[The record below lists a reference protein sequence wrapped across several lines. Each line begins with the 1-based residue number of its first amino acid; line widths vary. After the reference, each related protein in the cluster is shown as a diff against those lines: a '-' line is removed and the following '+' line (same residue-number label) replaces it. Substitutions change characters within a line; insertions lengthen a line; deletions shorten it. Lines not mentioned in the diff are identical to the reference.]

1 MRKTW
6 TTLIVLGI
14 LLCMFVSI
22 GANAQAAEDALT
34 ILAVDGDV
42 LTDEQIAALKN
53 EYSNGYILDV
63 SGEGTNS
70 GLDIIF
76 TESHPVEMGA
86 LIPESGEHKTE
97 PLYLGDPMTLEA
109 NGEKITLIGVN
120 AELDA
125 GTIGMLL
132 EGAEGKIVA
141 VGKAEAGQ
149 AVKEAGID
157 LFLTTDSGDGV
168 QTMVTANVG
177 VTQIVN
183 VGVDSAWPIT
193 KVTLDWEGNLQAEPI
208 AVPED
213 MAMVEPGP
221 VVEEPAPDQPAQ
233 EQPAQ
238 AQPAADAVFNVWY
251 DRNGAEEGVVY
262 DTQVSESNPLVLPEN
277 GYNHYGYTFA
287 GWNYNGNIYQPG
299 DSIYLSG
306 DATIYAAWDPV
317 VEAEVYDVTFNAN
330 GAESGS
336 MEDTQVTAGNAF
348 ELPANGYAREG
359 YEFTGWDV
367 NGSVYQPYETASISA
382 DTTVYAQWEA
392 VSVAPVVYNVWFD
405 ANGAEGGSM
414 EATQVTEGNAFEL
427 PDNGYTYTGYNFTG
441 WNVNGSVYQP
451 HETVTITADT
461 TVYASWEQAPTES
474 VSYTLTY
481 EPGEGTG
488 EAYTATGTQLTLDES
503 PFTAPEGKHFAS
515 WSINGAPYDAG
526 AAFELTA
533 DAAAVATYEADGDIT
548 ATAQDPGLQN
558 GSDMRTWKHGGTDT
572 LFVSFA
578 NAKVDTVAVGPM
590 DAMTQTLD
598 TSSYTVTDYNTT
610 GSTVTLTK
618 EYLDSLT
625 VGNSYFMEFRFKTSA
640 DGVTYEPV
648 MLMLHINE
656 ADAQDAGIQNGT
668 DMRTWKQGGT
678 DNLAISFA
686 NAKVATITV
695 APEGSTGAT
704 LTAGS
709 QFTVSNFG
717 DNGQTVTFVK
727 TYLDSLT
734 ANTTY
739 NVSFTFADANGL
751 SYEPISVKL
760 HVTPADPVVTPE
772 QNRKE
777 TWNRAYELPLTF
789 DGRTPSGLQIRF
801 GADNWVNGTN
811 NTDYRLNGST
821 ITLLPAMVNGGSR
834 WQSWGNG
841 GYTFRVSFTSG
852 DPVEVSVTL
861 EGTAPVSQTQPTAT
875 PEPGSTAAPQNL
887 GPTAPVT
894 GDETPIVL
902 YVVILVLLVAALAI
916 VIILLTKKNRG
927 RR

>member
-6 TTLIVLGI
+6 TTLVVLGI

-34 ILAVDGDV
+34 ILAVNGDV

-63 SGEGTNS
+63 SGKGTNS
-70 GLDIIF
+70 ALDIVF
-76 TESHPVEMGA
+76 SESHPVDVGG
-86 LIPESGEHKTE
+86 IVPESGEHKTE
-97 PLYLGDPMTLEA
+97 ILYLGDPMTLEA

-149 AVKEAGID
+149 AVKDAGIG
-157 LFLTTDSGDGV
+157 LFLTTDASDGV

-177 VTQIVN
+177 VTQVVN
-183 VGVDSAWPIT
+183 VGGDSANPVT
-193 KVTLDWEGNLQAEPI
+193 KVTLDWEGNLQAEP
-208 AVPED
+208 
-213 MAMVEPGP
+213 MAPGGSTAMIEPGP
-221 VVEEPAPDQPAQ
+221 VVDEPVQDQPAP
-233 EQPAQ
+233 EQPAEEQ
-238 AQPAADAVFNVWY
+238 SAPEQVFNVWY
-251 DRNGAEEGVVY
+251 DRNGAEGGVVY
-262 DTQVSESNPLVLPEN
+262 DTQVSESNPLILPEN
-277 GYNHYGYTFA
+277 GYTHEGYTFA
-287 GWNYNGNIYQPG
+287 GWNYNGTIYQPG
-299 DSIYLSG
+299 DSLYLSG
-306 DATIYAAWDPV
+306 DTTIYAAWDQ
-317 VEAEVYDVTFNAN
+317 AIQVYDVTFDAN

-336 MEDTQVTAGNAF
+336 MEGTQVTAGNAF

-367 NGSVYQPYETASISA
+367 NGAVYQPYETASING
-382 DTTVYAQWEA
+382 DTTVYAQWQA
-392 VSVAPVVYNVWFD
+392 VSAAPTVYNIWFD
-405 ANGAEGGSM
+405 ANGAEAGSM

-427 PDNGYTYTGYNFTG
+427 PENGYTYTGYNFTG
-441 WNVNGSVYQP
+441 WNVNGSLYQP
-451 HETVTITADT
+451 HEFVTITGDT
-461 TVYASWEQAPTES
+461 TIYAAWEQAPAEAPT
-474 VSYTLTY
+474 YTLTY

-488 EAYTATGTQLTLDES
+488 EAYTAAGTQLTLDAC
-503 PFTAPEGKHFAS
+503 PFTAPEGKHFVS

-526 AAFELTA
+526 AVFELTA
-533 DAAAVATYEADGDIT
+533 DAAAVATYEANEDT
-548 ATAQDPGLQN
+548 AATPQAQDPGLQN
-558 GSDMRTWKHGGTDT
+558 GSDMRTWKHGGTDAMSIT
-572 LFVSFA
+572 FA
-578 NAKVDTVAVGPM
+578 NAKVDTVAVGPA

-598 TSSYTVTDYNTT
+598 ASSYTVEDYNTT
-610 GSTVTLTK
+610 GCTVTLTK
-618 EYLDSLT
+618 AYLDTLT
-625 VGNSYFMEFRFKTSA
+625 VGNTYKMDFTFKASA
-640 DGVTYEPV
+640 DGATYEPV
-648 MLMLHINE
+648 SLQLHINA
-656 ADAQDAGIQNGT
+656 ADVQDAGIQNGT

-678 DNLAISFA
+678 DKLAISFA
-686 NAKVATITV
+686 NAKVATVTV
-695 APEGSTGAT
+695 SPEGGYGAT

-717 DNGQTVTFVK
+717 DNGQTVTFVN
-727 TYLDSLT
+727 TYLDSLA

-739 NVSFTFADANGL
+739 NVDFTFADANGF
-751 SYEPISVKL
+751 SYAPISVKL
-760 HVTPADPVVTPE
+760 HVTPADPVTTPE

-789 DGRTPSGLQIRF
+789 EGRTPSGLQIRF
-801 GADNWVNGTN
+801 GADNWVSGTN

-841 GYTFRVSFTSG
+841 GYTFRVTFTSG

-861 EGTAPVSQTQPTAT
+861 EGTAPTNQTQPTAT
-875 PEPGSTAAPQNL
+875 PVPGSTATPNL